1 MSRFGI
7 KEGQEAKKPMPYVA
21 PFAEGFWEGTKLGEL
36 RVQLCT
42 KCEHKQWIPRPACE
56 ECGNRHLSWVKS
68 DGRGRIYSFA
78 IIRQVVMNSP
88 AFEKEIPYALSI
100 IELEDGVRMTA
111 QVVDCRPEEV
121 RIGME
126 VEAFFEDIG
135 GVSVVKFRPR
145 R

>member
-42 KCEHKQWIPRPACE
+42 KCGHKQWIPRPACE

-68 DGRGRIYSFA
+68 NGRGHIYSFA

-100 IELEDGVRMTA
+100 IELEDGFSKEDGSRNDGLPYMRMVFKFESTA
-111 QVVDCRPEEV
+111 TGSRD
-121 RIGME
+121 
-126 VEAFFEDIG
+126 
-135 GVSVVKFRPR
+135 
-145 R
+145 